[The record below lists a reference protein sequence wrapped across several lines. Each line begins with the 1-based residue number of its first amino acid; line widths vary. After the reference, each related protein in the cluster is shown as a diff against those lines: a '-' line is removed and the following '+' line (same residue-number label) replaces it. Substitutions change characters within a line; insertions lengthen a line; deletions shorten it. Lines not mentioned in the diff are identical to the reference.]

1 MYLDLVALAWFLLC
15 WVGYT
20 RYATRAAAS
29 QPSLAVVMHAHRRE
43 WMRRMMTRSNRMSD
57 MSAISTLERNV
68 TFFASSALLILAGIL
83 TLLGYIDEAI
93 RLFADLPLAIEQ
105 SRLQWE
111 AKVFLLAVI
120 FIYAFFKFTWSMRQ
134 VGFAAVLIGAMPE
147 VDCTESLD
155 DAVVKA
161 ADRTAR
167 VVSTAAQHFNYGI
180 RSYYFALAVLAWF
193 VNPLLF
199 IAAAALVVMVL
210 YRREFRSATL
220 RTLAEDRPLDF

>member
-1 MYLDLVALAWFLLC
+1 VYLDLAALAWFLFC

-20 RYATRAAAS
+20 RYARHAAAS
-29 QPSLAVVMHAHRRE
+29 KDCLASVMHRHRRA
-43 WMRRMMTRSNRMSD
+43 WMRQMLVRSNRMAD

-68 TFFASSALLILAGIL
+68 TFFASSALLIIAGIL

-93 RLFADLPLAIEQ
+93 SLFNDLPLSVEQ
-105 SRLQWE
+105 TRLQWE
-111 AKVFLLAVI
+111 AKIFLLAVI

-134 VGFAAVLIGAMPE
+134 VGFAAVLIGAAPE
-147 VDCTESLD
+147 ADPA
-155 DAVVKA
+155 DAGEAEINSKA
-161 ADRTAR
+161 DGAAR
-167 VVSTAAQHFNYGI
+167 VISNAAQHFNHGI

-199 IAAAALVVMVL
+199 FATAALVVLVL

-220 RTLAEDRPLDF
+220 RTLAEQQPLDF